1 MSLSLVLNDPSV
13 CKTLAF
19 KTPMRCLDW
28 ANLAGKEVSDDPKKA
43 FGHSTSLLSWMDLP
57 NKYSKLEKSVASLG
71 GADSFGEVVEK
82 VVNIFKRITS
92 ILGLLTSALQIA
104 VEDGILVLSSRQVD
118 ILNTSGFISSLALAL
133 YSAMG
138 IKKSYSVLTNSKREG
153 YDLGVYLLKTVARI
167 CGFATGVFGMI
178 SYAYG
183 GAFLAKWALL
193 GVSTVSLSTSII
205 KYYFKSL
212 HSKS

>member
-28 ANLAGKEVSDDPKKA
+28 ANLAGKGEEDSRKA
-43 FGHSTSLLSWMDLP
+43 FSHSTSLLSWMDLP
-57 NKYSKLEKSVASLG
+57 KKCSKFERSIASLG
-71 GADSFGEVVEK
+71 NSDTFSELVEK
-82 VVNIFKRITS
+82 IVNVFKKFTS
-92 ILGLLTSALQIA
+92 VIGLVTSALQIA
-104 VEDGILVLSSRQVD
+104 VEDGILALSKRQIN
-118 ILNTSGFISSLALAL
+118 ILDATGLISSLALTL
-133 YSAMG
+133 YSALGM
-138 IKKSYSVLTNSKREG
+138 KKSYSVLTTSKKEG
-153 YDLGVYLLKTVARI
+153 YDLGIYLLKTVARI
-167 CGFATGVFGMI
+167 CSLATGIFGMV

-183 GAFLAKWALL
+183 GAILAKWALL

-212 HSKS
+212 HSKA

>member
-1 MSLSLVLNDPSV
+1 MSLSLVLSDPAV

-28 ANLAGKEVSDDPKKA
+28 ATLAGQDVPDDSKKA

-57 NKYSKLEKSVASLG
+57 NKCSKLERSVVSLG
-71 GADSFGEVVEK
+71 GADSFGEVVENI
-82 VVNIFKRITS
+82 VHIFKRITS
-92 ILGLLTSALQIA
+92 IMGLVTSALQIA
-104 VEDGILVLSSRQVD
+104 VEDGMLVLSSRQVD
-118 ILNTSGFISSLALAL
+118 ILNATGFISSLALVL
-133 YSAMG
+133 YSATG
-138 IKKSYSVLTNSKREG
+138 IKKSYTVLTSSKREG
-153 YDLGVYLLKTVARI
+153 YDLMVYLLKTVARV
-167 CGFATGVFGMI
+167 CGLATGFFGMI

-183 GAFLAKWALL
+183 GAILAKWALL